1 MMFVIKCIK
10 CVISLA
16 TFCDDLNFLKN
27 NNIQQIN
34 LYIAVYPHFKIFS
47 VLFLIYFEIF
57 RQFASADSM
66 NNSSVICIKKI
77 KIYYLLSPGEWV
89 VVLTRRSHSGVFVV
103 NQEERRI
110 REEADAKKK
119 ADEDA
124 KKKSAL
130 SSMGSNYSSHLQRV
144 STHTN
149 TPILSTLWVTKCCK
163 VTE

>member
-1 MMFVIKCIK
+1 M
-10 CVISLA
+10 
-16 TFCDDLNFLKN
+16 
-27 NNIQQIN
+27 
-34 LYIAVYPHFKIFS
+34 
-47 VLFLIYFEIF
+47 
-57 RQFASADSM
+57 
-66 NNSSVICIKKI
+66 
-77 KIYYLLSPGEWV
+77 
-89 VVLTRRSHSGVFVV
+89 VLTRRSHSGVFVV

-149 TPILSTLWVTKCCK
+149 TLLLSTV
-163 VTE
+163 

>member
-1 MMFVIKCIK
+1 M
-10 CVISLA
+10 
-16 TFCDDLNFLKN
+16 
-27 NNIQQIN
+27 
-34 LYIAVYPHFKIFS
+34 
-47 VLFLIYFEIF
+47 
-57 RQFASADSM
+57 
-66 NNSSVICIKKI
+66 
-77 KIYYLLSPGEWV
+77 LSPGEWA

-149 TPILSTLWVTKCCK
+149 TLLLSTVWVTKCCK